1 MFLQLSSKKNKIYL
15 WKLRPGQKAEANT
28 TPVME
33 DAWCKGA
40 MIYKKLKSM
49 PDKTTTD
56 LHVFSIH
63 KIPCVYRAQHYLYI
77 YYLGVPVCLK
87 FISKTHNR
95 HTLDNPYQVLQ
106 TWKFKTDNV
115 LLHSFTCPHIN
126 AQSKLID
133 VVRARRQKMAP

>member
-40 MIYKKLKSM
+40 MVYKKLKSM

-63 KIPCVYRAQHYLYI
+63 KIPCEDLVYTVHNTTCILSGRA
-77 YYLGVPVCLK
+77 GVPE
-87 FISKTHNR
+87 I
-95 HTLDNPYQVLQ
+95 Y
-106 TWKFKTDNV
+106 FKD
-115 LLHSFTCPHIN
+115 P
-126 AQSKLID
+126 
-133 VVRARRQKMAP
+133 